1 MKKLLYL
8 ITILIL
14 LCTSCK
20 TKQTLQEYSMQS
32 DSTKTECST
41 AKEISKEENS
51 SSSLMAAC
59 DTMSLSL
66 VQEEFTIKFDSLGKP
81 TEFHG
86 TKKKWMKISKYEK
99 STSQEQQIKANKLS
113 CDSNYIFADIVQSQ
127 YKKLPQ
133 VSDVQL
139 STNLLEVWPTAITF
153 KEMQPILGY
162 TRKRKQKN
170 SLRY

>member
-8 ITILIL
+8 ITILVL

-32 DSTKTECST
+32 DTARTECRT
-41 AKEISKEENS
+41 AKEVSKEENS

-66 VQEEFTIKFDSLGKP
+66 VQEEFTIKFDSTGKP

-86 TKKKWMKISKYEK
+86 TKKRWMKISKSEK
-99 STSQEQQIKANKLS
+99 STSQEQQIKADKLS
-113 CDSNYIFADIVQSQ
+113 CDSNYSFADIKQSQ
-127 YKKLPQ
+127 YKKIVKPEKKSSKNVLFS
-133 VSDVQL
+133 VIL
-139 STNLLEVWPTAITF
+139 SLLTF
-153 KEMQPILGY
+153 IICHLVLKQKI
-162 TRKRKQKN
+162 KRKK
-170 SLRY
+170 LGA

>member
-20 TKQTLQEYSMQS
+20 TRQTLQEYSMQS
-32 DSTKTECST
+32 DSARTECRT

-59 DTMSLSL
+59 DTMSSSL
-66 VQEEFTIKFDSLGKP
+66 VQEEFTIKFDSTGKP

-86 TKKKWMKISKYEK
+86 TKKRWMKISKSEK

-113 CDSNYIFADIVQSQ
+113 CDSNYIFADIKQSQ
-127 YKKLPQ
+127 YNKIVKPEKKSSKDVLFSVILALLTLIICHFVLKQKIKRKKLG
-133 VSDVQL
+133 
-139 STNLLEVWPTAITF
+139 A
-153 KEMQPILGY
+153 
-162 TRKRKQKN
+162 
-170 SLRY
+170 

>member
-32 DSTKTECST
+32 DSARTECST
-41 AKEISKEENS
+41 TKEISKEENS
-51 SSSLMAAC
+51 TSSMMAAY

-66 VQEEFTIKFDSLGKP
+66 VQEEFTIKFDSTGKP

-86 TKKKWMKISKYEK
+86 TKQEWKKNSKSEK
-99 STSQEQQIKANKLS
+99 NTSQEQQIKADMLS

-127 YKKLPQ
+127 YKKIVKPEKKSSKNVLFS
-133 VSDVQL
+133 VIL
-139 STNLLEVWPTAITF
+139 SLLTLIICHYV
-153 KEMQPILGY
+153 L
-162 TRKRKQKN
+162 KQKIKQKK
-170 SLRY
+170 LGA

>member
-32 DSTKTECST
+32 DSASTECST
-41 AKEISKEENS
+41 TKEISKEES
-51 SSSLMAAC
+51 STSSLMAAF

-66 VQEEFTIKFDSLGKP
+66 DQEEFTIKFDSTGKP

-86 TKKKWMKISKYEK
+86 TKKKWMKISKSEK
-99 STSQEQQIKANKLS
+99 SSSQELQIKADKLY

-127 YKKLPQ
+127 YNKIVKPEKKSSKNVLFSVILSLLTFIICHCVLKQKIKRKKLG
-133 VSDVQL
+133 
-139 STNLLEVWPTAITF
+139 A
-153 KEMQPILGY
+153 
-162 TRKRKQKN
+162 
-170 SLRY
+170 